1 MVAGPASWSPPHSRP
16 LAEPAR
22 FAVVVAAALLVFALS
37 WLALHH
43 GFYEREQIRDTEVY
57 QRYGDSTAEGRVPY
71 RDFRPEYPP
80 AALPAFALP
89 SLAAGTGAADDDYRR
104 WFEAVMV
111 VCGAFVLLFVGLA
124 LRSLGRG
131 PRATA
136 AALLF
141 VAVSPLLLG
150 SVVLSRFDLLPAAI
164 VAGALAALCA
174 GRDRL
179 AHAALGLG
187 IAAKVYPAALVPLFV
202 ARTWCVRGRR
212 AALTSIGV
220 LCAVLAA
227 CFVPFLVLGPGGVWA
242 SVVRQVSR
250 PLQLESL
257 GASFLLAAHHA
268 FGLDVTVR
276 SSHGSQ
282 NLVGGIPDVLS
293 VAQSL
298 AALAVLGALWL
309 AAKREP
315 LDRERIVRLSA
326 AAVCTLVALG
336 KVASPQFLLWLVP
349 LVPLVRG
356 RRGLA
361 ATGLLAGALVL
372 TQVWF
377 PYRYWDLVFDLDV
390 VASWTILARDL
401 VLVALLGVLVWP
413 ERRRVLG
420 TARSEVERGLER
432 MGWRT
437 SDGQPISREP
447 PYGACVIVRRRGE
460 GGDDEW
466 LVLHRAHHGP
476 AYEGDWAWGPPAGA
490 RLPGEPIEECARR
503 ELREEAGLELE
514 VVPTD
519 CGLREWPLFAAEA
532 SPDADVTLSPEH
544 DAFRWLPLDAAA
556 ALCLPTRVADGIRAV
571 AETVGR

>member
-1 MVAGPASWSPPHSRP
+1 MVARPASWSPPRSRAV
-16 LAEPAR
+16 AEPAR
-22 FAVVVAAALLVFALS
+22 FAVLVASALFVFALS
-37 WLALHH
+37 WLALRH
-43 GFYEREQIRDTEVY
+43 GHYEREQIRDTQVY
-57 QRYGDSTAEGRVPY
+57 QRYGDWMIEGRVPY

-80 AALPAFALP
+80 AALPAFAVP
-89 SLAAGTGAADDDYRR
+89 SLAAGTGAAEDDYRR

-111 VCGAFVLLFVGLA
+111 VCGAFALLFVALA
-124 LRSLGRG
+124 LRSLGRE
-131 PRATA
+131 PRAIA

-164 VAGALAALCA
+164 VAGAVAALCA
-174 GRDRL
+174 GRERL

-187 IAAKVYPAALVPLFV
+187 IAAKVFPAVLVPVFV
-202 ARTWCVRGRR
+202 ARTWGLRGRR
-212 AALTSIGV
+212 AALTSIAALG
-220 LCAVLAA
+220 AVLAA
-227 CFVPFLVLGPGGVWA
+227 SFVPFLVLGPDGVWA

-257 GASFLLAAHHA
+257 GASVLLAAHHS

-282 NLVGGIPDVLS
+282 NLAGLLPDVLS
-293 VAQSL
+293 VVQSL
-298 AALAVLGALWL
+298 AALAALGAIWL
-309 AAKREP
+309 SGKREP

-361 ATGLLAGALVL
+361 ATALLAAALVL

-377 PYRYWDLVFDLDV
+377 PYRYWDLVFDLDA

-401 VLVALLGVLVWP
+401 VLVGLLGVLVWRAAP
-413 ERRRVLG
+413 LG
-420 TARSEVERGLER
+420 EVERGLER
-432 MGWRT
+432 MGWQT

-447 PYGACVIVRRRGE
+447 PFGAGVIVRRRGE
-460 GGDDEW
+460 GGDEW

-476 AYEGDWAWGPPAGA
+476 DYEGDWAWGPPAGA
-490 RLPGEPIEECARR
+490 RLPGEPIEDCARR

-514 VVPTD
+514 VVPTG

-532 SPDADVTLSPEH
+532 PPDAGVTLSPEH
-544 DAFRWLPLDAAA
+544 DAFRWLRLDEAAA
-556 ALCLPTRVADGIRAV
+556 ACLPARVGEGIRAV
-571 AETVGR
+571 AEELATYRST